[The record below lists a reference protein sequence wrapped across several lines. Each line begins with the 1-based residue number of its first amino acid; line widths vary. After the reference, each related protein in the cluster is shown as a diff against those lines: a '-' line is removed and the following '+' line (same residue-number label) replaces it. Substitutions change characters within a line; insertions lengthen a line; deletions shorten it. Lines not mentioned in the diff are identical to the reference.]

1 MSFQVLKLKAYACL
15 AVTPNSRQ
23 AWTYSQKKKAGMH
36 SLALPNWLTRHS
48 PFKKPS
54 SQTYEIIKTLLVE
67 NAALMESYD
76 LLKAP
81 VIYIVG

>member
-1 MSFQVLKLKAYACL
+1 MPGSYAELKAGMDL
-15 AVTPNSRQ
+15 
-23 AWTYSQKKKAGMH
+23 KKKKKKKGAGMH

-54 SQTYEIIKTLLVE
+54 SQTYEIIKTLLIE
-67 NAALMESYD
+67 NAALMESYG